1 MKLGKCVFG
10 VMLALGLIAHAAADE
25 LRNPDGF
32 NTPQDHVIKRSQ
44 VEDFAQVGPN
54 ATFVCTST
62 SKSCTEKDGPFDKNG
77 QLKAEGK
84 VESVTYGRADGKDVS
99 GLQLQRSYERVIKQ
113 MGGRLVAVMFG
124 QSEKTGQMR
133 QVYLIELK
141 DQKKWIFV
149 DTRSQYTLLNLSV
162 ITETAL
168 PDILNAGEFK
178 TQLDTQGYVTLKVN
192 FDTNKSVVLDG
203 DKPTL
208 DQVVSLLASSPDLRL
223 SVDGHTDND
232 GNAAANKQL
241 SQQRAEAIVAYLVN
255 AGVAKDRLAAKGF
268 GSETPL
274 ADNRTE
280 EGRAKNRRV
289 ELVKLKPSVHSQS
302 NKPTDSLL
310 LSLLAR
316 EAFMQQTV
324 RACGGMYGDIRPDM
338 EAQMQSWENRH
349 AKVRE
354 QASQALVMAAK
365 GKKDAA
371 FEQSMRVEKSAMQ
384 AKLTGELGIDWK
396 KRPTAPECRKV
407 LDALVAQPVP

>member
-1 MKLGKCVFG
+1 MKAGKYLFVTLL
-10 VMLALGLIAHAAADE
+10 VLGLTAHAAVNE

-32 NTPQDHVIKRSQ
+32 YTPKDHVIKDSQ
-44 VEDFAQVGPN
+44 IKEFSQLSVGM
-54 ATFVCTST
+54 AFVCGPE
-62 SKSCTEKDGPFDKNG
+62 SKFCTEKDGPFDADG
-77 QLKAEGK
+77 RLKAEGK
-84 VESVTYGRADGKDVS
+84 LESTVYGRADGKGVA
-99 GLQLQRSYERVIKQ
+99 GLQLHRAYERVIKQ
-113 MGGRLVAVMFG
+113 MGGRLVATMFG
-124 QSEKTGQMR
+124 HSEKTGRMK
-133 QVYLIELK
+133 QVYLIDFK
-141 DQKKWIFV
+141 GQKKWVYV
-149 DTRSQYTLLNLSV
+149 DTWTANPLLSLNV

-168 PDILNAGEFK
+168 PDILTAGEFK
-178 TQLDTQGYVTLKVN
+178 TQLDKQGYLTLNVN

-223 SVDGHTDND
+223 SVDGHTDNVGHAD
-232 GNAAANKQL
+232 ANKQL
-241 SQQRAEAIVAYLVN
+241 SQQRAEAIVVYLVN
-255 AGVAKDRLAAKGF
+255 AGVAKDRLVAKGF
-268 GSETPL
+268 GSETPV

-289 ELVKLKPSVHSQS
+289 ELVKLKPLVHSQS
-302 NKPTDSLL
+302 NKPTDTVL

-371 FEQSMRVEKSAMQ
+371 FEQSMRAEKSAVQ
-384 AKLTGELGIDWK
+384 SRLTGELGIDWK
-396 KRPTAPECRKV
+396 RRPTAPECRKV
-407 LDALVAQPVP
+407 IGALVALPVP

>member
-1 MKLGKCVFG
+1 
-10 VMLALGLIAHAAADE
+10 MLVLGLTAHVAAGE

-84 VESVTYGRADGKDVS
+84 VESVAYGRADSKDVS
-99 GLQLQRSYERVIKQ
+99 GLQLQRTYERVIKQ
-113 MGGRLVAVMFG
+113 MGGRLVAVMLG

-133 QVYLIELK
+133 QVHLIERK
-141 DQKKWIFV
+141 DQKKWVFV

-168 PDILNAGEFK
+168 PDILTAGEFK
-178 TQLDTQGYVTLKVN
+178 SQLETQGYVALNVN
-192 FDTNKSVVLDG
+192 FDTNKSVVLDS

-208 DQVVSLLASSPDLRL
+208 DQVVSLLALSPDLRL
-223 SVDGHTDND
+223 SVDGHTDNE

-255 AGVAKDRLAAKGF
+255 AGVAKDRLVAKGF
-268 GSETPL
+268 GSETPV

-289 ELVKLKPSVHSQS
+289 ELVKPKPSVHSAS
-302 NKPTDSLL
+302 DKPTDSVL

-316 EAFMQQTV
+316 
-324 RACGGMYGDIRPDM
+324 
-338 EAQMQSWENRH
+338 
-349 AKVRE
+349 
-354 QASQALVMAAK
+354 
-365 GKKDAA
+365 
-371 FEQSMRVEKSAMQ
+371 
-384 AKLTGELGIDWK
+384 
-396 KRPTAPECRKV
+396 
-407 LDALVAQPVP
+407 

>member
-1 MKLGKCVFG
+1 MKSGKYLCG
-10 VMLALGLIAHAAADE
+10 AMLVLGLIAHAAAE
-25 LRNPDGF
+25 ALRNPDGF

-44 VEDFAQVGPN
+44 VEDFARVGPN

-62 SKSCTEKDGPFDKNG
+62 GKNCTEKDGPFDKNG

-84 VESVTYGRADGKDVS
+84 VESVAYGRADGKGVS
-99 GLQLQRSYERVIKQ
+99 GLQLQRTYERLIKQ

-124 QSEKTGQMR
+124 QSERTGQMR
-133 QVYLIELK
+133 QVYLIERK

-162 ITETAL
+162 ITEAAL
-168 PDILNAGEFK
+168 PDILTAGEFK
-178 TQLDTQGYVTLKVN
+178 TQLDKQGYLTLNVN

-232 GNAAANKQL
+232 GHADANKQL
-241 SQQRAEAIVAYLVN
+241 SQQRAEAIVVYLVN
-255 AGVAKDRLAAKGF
+255 AGVAKDRLVAKGF
-268 GSETPL
+268 GSETPV

-289 ELVKLKPSVHSQS
+289 ELVKLKPLVHSQS
-302 NKPTDSLL
+302 NKPTDTVL

-371 FEQSMRVEKSAMQ
+371 FEQSMRAEKSAVQ
-384 AKLTGELGIDWK
+384 SRLTGELGIDWK
-396 KRPTAPECRKV
+396 RRPTAPECRKV
-407 LDALVAQPVP
+407 IGALVALPVP